1 MAANI
6 KLLSGGGF
14 VDQSVSAETV
24 GDLRNE
30 LNIAAGA
37 VISVNGQN
45 VRDNQALN
53 DGDMVAAV
61 HNDKTGGICRR

>member
-30 LNIAAGA
+30 LDIASGA

-45 VRDNQALN
+45 VRDGHSLA

-61 HNDKTGGICRR
+61 HNDKTGGIV

>member
-14 VDQSVSAETV
+14 VDQSVSSETV
-24 GDLRNE
+24 GDLRTE

-45 VRDNQALN
+45 VRDGQTLS

-61 HNDKTGGICRR
+61 HNDKTGGIV

>member
-14 VDQSVSAETV
+14 VDQSVSSETV
-24 GDLRNE
+24 GELKNE
-30 LNIAAGA
+30 LNIASGA
-37 VISVNGQN
+37 VVSVNGQN
-45 VRDNQALN
+45 VRDSHALS

-61 HNDKTGGICRR
+61 HNDKTGGIV

>member
-1 MAANI
+1 MASNI

-14 VDQSVSAETV
+14 VDQSVSSETV
-24 GDLRNE
+24 GDLRTE
-30 LNIAAGA
+30 LNIATGA

-45 VRDNQALN
+45 VRDGHALS

-61 HNDKTGGICRR
+61 HNDKTGGIV

>member
-14 VDQSVSAETV
+14 VDQSVSSETV
-24 GDLRNE
+24 GELKTE
-30 LNIAAGA
+30 LNIASGA
-37 VISVNGQN
+37 VVSVNGQN
-45 VRDNQALN
+45 VRDSHTLS

-61 HNDKTGGICRR
+61 HNDKTGGIV

>member
-14 VDQSVSAETV
+14 VDQSVSSETV
-24 GDLRNE
+24 GDLRTE

-45 VRDNQALN
+45 ERDGHTLS

-61 HNDKTGGICRR
+61 HNDKTGGIV

>member
-14 VDQSVSAETV
+14 VDQSVSSETV

-30 LNIAAGA
+30 LNIATGA

-45 VRDNQALN
+45 VRDTHALA

-61 HNDKTGGICRR
+61 HNDKTGGIL